1 MAETHGEHN
10 GIRTRLVRGTRPV
23 FITGMP
29 RIGPLCF
36 PWTMATPVAT
46 FKRASI
52 GSFVSGRAY
61 GRVSCCTSAAGVL
74 APARPGSSSG
84 GSA

>member
-23 FITGMP
+23 FITGIP

-36 PWTMATPVAT
+36 P
-46 FKRASI
+46 
-52 GSFVSGRAY
+52 
-61 GRVSCCTSAAGVL
+61 
-74 APARPGSSSG
+74 
-84 GSA
+84 